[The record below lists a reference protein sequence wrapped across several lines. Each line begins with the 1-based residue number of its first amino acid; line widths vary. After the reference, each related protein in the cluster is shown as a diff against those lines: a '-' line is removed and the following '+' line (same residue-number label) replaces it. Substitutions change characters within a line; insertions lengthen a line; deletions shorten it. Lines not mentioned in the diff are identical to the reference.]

1 MTTTNKMSATIRS
14 CMTHEVLTVGPQEN
28 LPTIE
33 KILDLSDFHHI
44 PVVHPN
50 GKVLGMITPGDIKRK
65 QVEMRYQQE
74 QENPCAKDI
83 MNVHVVAAHPEDT
96 LTSALQLMTTFG
108 VHSLPVVDKGLLVG
122 IITSTDIK
130 RVLVTAPTTPLISH
144 Q

>member
-1 MTTTNKMSATIRS
+1 MTTSNKMSATIRS
-14 CMTHEVLTVGPQEN
+14 CMTQEVLTVGPQEN

-44 PVVHPN
+44 PVVNPN

-83 MNVHVVAAHPEDT
+83 MNLHVVAAHPEDT
-96 LTSALQLMTTFG
+96 LSSALQLMTTFG
-108 VHSLPVVDKGLLVG
+108 VHSLPVVDKGQLVG
-122 IITSTDIK
+122 IITSSDIK
-130 RVLVTAPTTPLISH
+130 RALAATPVTPLIAH
-144 Q
+144 P